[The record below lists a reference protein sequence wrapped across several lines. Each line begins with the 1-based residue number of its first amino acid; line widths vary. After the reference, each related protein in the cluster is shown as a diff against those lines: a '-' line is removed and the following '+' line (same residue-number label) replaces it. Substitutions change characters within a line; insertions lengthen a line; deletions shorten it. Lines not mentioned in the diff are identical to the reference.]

1 MCVGAII
8 AVQAAGATISSAAE
22 EGLTGT
28 AIQQPAALA
37 GGMRTPAA
45 VRVPVANPRMKFS
58 FGNMSPPK
66 FNFKLSTG
74 DAKNKFSFSL
84 PSKPEEAAASAPEP
98 DDTTRASVPAPLGL
112 GMVPTFEWGDTLG

>member
-1 MCVGAII
+1 MSCVCVGAII

-28 AIQQPAALA
+28 AIQQPAAVA

-58 FGNMSPPK
+58 FGNMP
-66 FNFKLSTG
+66 
-74 DAKNKFSFSL
+74 
-84 PSKPEEAAASAPEP
+84 
-98 DDTTRASVPAPLGL
+98 PLGL